1 MHRALII
8 DNDTDHA
15 DGLRE
20 LLRRHSCEAD
30 RAADS
35 EQAVMRLRCYAER
48 YELVILTIADNRS
61 PWWRILEKLRD
72 VCQCSER
79 WSAPLFLCIGRIE
92 LRPEFILRLERL
104 GARYVRE
111 R

>member
-8 DNDTDHA
+8 DNDTAHA
-15 DGLRE
+15 NGLRE
-20 LLRRHSCEAD
+20 ILRPHGLVVD
-30 RAADS
+30 RATES
-35 EQAVMRLRCYAER
+35 EQAIGKLRRCIEP
-48 YELVILTIADNRS
+48 YELVILTIADTRS
-61 PWWRILEKLRD
+61 PWWRILENLHAACRRSNGRS
-72 VCQCSER
+72 V
-79 WSAPLFLCIGRIE
+79 PLFLCVGRTP